1 MCPVPFR
8 VQIGWLHGQ
17 SVSYLS
23 RAVEDFQDAIAD
35 QALVVARFAAT
46 AFQFDPAIA
55 GRTIRTGHIALLH
68 MKSMR
73 QAAAGVKNSIRTL
86 RKFNLGHWEIRTL
99 PFRGINPKYVGTG
112 WGNFRASC
120 EQN

>member
-23 RAVEDFQDAIAD
+23 RAVEDFQAAIAD
-35 QALVVARFAAT
+35 QTLVVARLAAT

-68 MKSMR
+68 MKKYATGRRRR
-73 QAAAGVKNSIRTL
+73 QKLNKDTAKIQLRTL
-86 RKFNLGHWEIRTL
+86 
-99 PFRGINPKYVGTG
+99 
-112 WGNFRASC
+112 GNTDITF
-120 EQN
+120 QGD